1 MTENSSG
8 HLVVVV
14 GAGPAGIYGTRKL
27 AEAGH
32 EVVLINRDIKPGGL
46 VEYGIYWNKH
56 KMKEGIR
63 KQFRQTLAD
72 GRVHYFGN
80 VKVGEHADLT
90 LAELRKVLQP
100 SVIVIAA
107 GAQGTK
113 SLGLTGEEAHGVFH
127 AKDLVYHYNNLP
139 PFSERDFD
147 IGERVAIVG
156 IGNVMVDIAHWL
168 VHERKTAEVI
178 AVARRGPAQRAY
190 TDNEIKAVA
199 ANIDLDA
206 LQAELAR
213 VRPHTHLADDA
224 AAEALYAALTK
235 HCKEPGKEGI
245 SPTRLSFRF
254 LSQPTE
260 VLADESGRVCALRME
275 DTTLVP
281 KGEDFSARSL
291 GTHYD
296 LPVDTV
302 IFAVGDRVDEHLGL
316 PFDGSVYV
324 KNPNADAAHPGD
336 ELYQVYDPATGQR
349 IFDTFV
355 IGWSRQASDGLVGKA
370 KQDGERGVAVVQRH
384 LETHPAES
392 AAQLDEKL
400 ADLQQ
405 LLHSRGVY
413 AVNYTAVQKLEADEQ
428 QLAAQQGQEFF
439 KYRSNADM
447 LAVITVTDEPGGAGN

>member
-1 MTENSSG
+1 MTNSG

-72 GRVHYFGN
+72 ARVHYVGN
-80 VKVGEHADLT
+80 VKLGEQADLS
-90 LAELRKVLQP
+90 LPELRAVLRP
-100 SVIVIAA
+100 SVMVVAA

-113 SLGLTGEEAHGVFH
+113 SLGLLGEEAQGVFH

-139 PFSERDFD
+139 PFSERPFD
-147 IGERVAIVG
+147 LGQRVAIIG
-156 IGNVMVDIAHWL
+156 IGNVAIDIAHYL
-168 VHERKTAEVI
+168 VHERQTAEVVI
-178 AVARRGPAQRAY
+178 VARRGPAQRAY
-190 TDNEIKAVA
+190 TDNEIKTVA
-199 ANIDLDA
+199 ANFDTAA

-213 VRPHTHLADDA
+213 IRPHIHVGDDEACA
-224 AAEALYAALTK
+224 ALHQALTK
-235 HCKEPGKEGI
+235 HVKEPGKEGV
-245 SPTRLSFRF
+245 STTRLTFRY

-260 VLADESGRVCALRME
+260 ILSDAAGRVCALRME

-302 IFAVGDRVDEHLGL
+302 VFAVGDRVDEQLGL
-316 PFDGSVYV
+316 PFDGAVYV
-324 KNPNADAAHPGD
+324 KNPVPDATHPGD
-336 ELYQVYDPATGQR
+336 EAYQVYDPVTGQR
-349 IFDTFV
+349 LDDTFV

-370 KQDGERGVAVVQRH
+370 KQDGERGVAVIQRH
-384 LETHPAES
+384 LDALATGS
-392 AAQLDEKL
+392 ATNTDEKL
-400 ADLQQ
+400 AALQQ
-405 LLHSRGVY
+405 LLQSRRVRTVSY
-413 AVNYTAVQKLEADEQ
+413 ADIQKLEAREQ
-428 QLAAQQGQEFF
+428 QEAAQRELEFF
-439 KYRSNADM
+439 KYASNAEM
-447 LAVITVTDEPGGAGN
+447 LQVITSQQ